1 MTALGLSLPAA
12 KRLSV
17 RARHAVLDSPASI
30 WSQKV
35 PPC

>member
-1 MTALGLSLPAA
+1 MTALGLSIPAA

-17 RARHAVLDSPASI
+17 RARHAMLASSASI